1 MAHQFPRFFPVMF
14 LPVFDSLELSR
25 TRRKPRLRRTRLAP
39 PPGASDPHTHRLHPP
54 VVHSRWALAPARKPN
69 PTQANASSRRRG
81 TPPDRLAR
89 WRRHDTSITR
99 PIRWEPPRR
108 ARRERHPRL
117 VFPVRHHPPAETR
130 RRLARTGTGEIG
142 QGARQLATASRT
154 HRRSLHSK
162 PTWRFVCSVLQFGS
176 YYHYLPGS
184 SLLPS
189 ALTPAAAASARW
201 GRARGGHFFHQRG
214 IWRVWGG
221 VLGWWPRARARSVRF
236 CWPSRPPTA
245 IV

>member
-14 LPVFDSLELSR
+14 LPVFDSWELSR

-117 VFPVRHHPPAETR
+117 VFPVRHHPPAETK

-154 HRRSLHSK
+154 HRRSLNSK
-162 PTWRFVCSVLQFGS
+162 PTWVCAP
-176 YYHYLPGS
+176 YS
-184 SLLPS
+184 SLAP
-189 ALTPAAAASARW
+189 TTTTCP
-201 GRARGGHFFHQRG
+201 GRRCSPQ
-214 IWRVWGG
+214 
-221 VLGWWPRARARSVRF
+221 P
-236 CWPSRPPTA
+236 
-245 IV
+245 